1 MKRSCPLLDYEVN
14 IDTETP
20 TINIKQVQS
29 EDIILK
35 NIAKF
40 KNINYIELFPHIYQ
54 ERI

>member
-20 TINIKQVQS
+20 TINIKQVYS
-29 EDIILK
+29 EDIIL
-35 NIAKF
+35 